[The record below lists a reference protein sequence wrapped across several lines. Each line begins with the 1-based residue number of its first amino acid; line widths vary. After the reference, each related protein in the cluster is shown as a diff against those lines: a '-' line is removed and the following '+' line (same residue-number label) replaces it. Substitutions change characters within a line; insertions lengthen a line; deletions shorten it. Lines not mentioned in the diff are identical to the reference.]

1 MKVKPQVNINPK
13 ENLLFDAFFMFFLIH
28 SIQTGVGIAGLP
40 RIVYLSA
47 GHDGW
52 ISIIIAGLL
61 VSAVI
66 FLSVMML
73 KQYESADLFGIH
85 YDVFGIFLG
94 RFVNLFYT
102 FYLISGIYVIVMNYV
117 EIVQAWVFPDLPT
130 WFLAMIL
137 LLLSVY
143 AVMGGVRIAV
153 GFSFMSFLLTFWIVL
168 IIIIPARDF
177 DYTHLLPI
185 LNRGYADILKGVYK
199 TSLSIV
205 GFEMLLFLY
214 PFIKNKKKAHLYTQ
228 LGGLYTTL
236 LFVLVTVISIGF
248 FGEKGLEKTIWP
260 VLSMFK
266 IVRLPN
272 LERFEFI
279 AVSFWMLII
288 LPNICLYLWAA
299 SRGMKRVFPGMKQKT
314 FIVLIAILV
323 WSCSFLVKARYQMN
337 LITDYIGMAGFYI
350 GICYPAL
357 LSMLVLLK
365 KKLTGRRKQNEN
377 GA

>member
-1 MKVKPQVNINPK
+1 MKPEVNINPK

-28 SIQTGVGIAGLP
+28 TIQTGVGIAGLP
-40 RIVYLSA
+40 RIVYLAA

-94 RFVNLFYT
+94 RLVNILYT

-117 EIVQAWVFPDLPT
+117 EIVQAWVFPDLST

-137 LLLSVY
+137 LLLSMY

-185 LNRGYADILKGVYK
+185 LNKGYAEILKGVYK
-199 TSLSIV
+199 TSLSII

-214 PFIKNKKKAHLYTQ
+214 PFIKNKK
-228 LGGLYTTL
+228 
-236 LFVLVTVISIGF
+236 
-248 FGEKGLEKTIWP
+248 
-260 VLSMFK
+260 
-266 IVRLPN
+266 
-272 LERFEFI
+272 
-279 AVSFWMLII
+279 
-288 LPNICLYLWAA
+288 
-299 SRGMKRVFPGMKQKT
+299 
-314 FIVLIAILV
+314 
-323 WSCSFLVKARYQMN
+323 
-337 LITDYIGMAGFYI
+337 
-350 GICYPAL
+350 
-357 LSMLVLLK
+357 
-365 KKLTGRRKQNEN
+365 
-377 GA
+377 